1 MEFLTFLIQDDVNQQ
16 GLNRISKDFRNK
28 MSKEIYIRIR
38 FFKASSTNFNTS
50 FVKFVSVCFK
60 NLFNPISTIFNRKF
74 RLRSTRLFRIT
85 VIKIVFHLFIFR
97 YKSMVNLIHIMVFTR
112 NPKTGTTLTPKL
124 SSFSFASCKIEI
136 TL

>member
-1 MEFLTFLIQDDVNQQ
+1 
-16 GLNRISKDFRNK
+16 

-50 FVKFVSVCFK
+50 FVKFVSGYVLKISSIQFLQSSTESSDSEALAFSDYGHK
-60 NLFNPISTIFNRKF
+60 NSF
-74 RLRSTRLFRIT
+74 
-85 VIKIVFHLFIFR
+85 FIFLFFAT
-97 YKSMVNLIHIMVFTR
+97 KVWLISSISWSS
-112 NPKTGTTLTPKL
+112 PAIQKTGTTLTPKL